1 MAETMVVRG
10 VVLRETETKETDKI
24 LTLLTHELGK
34 IPVIARG
41 ARRKNSRYGAV
52 AQPLAYGE
60 WTLNQRKEWF
70 YASEGSSLELF
81 EGLRADLLAL
91 SLGFYM
97 AELTEYVTMPEEP
110 APELLSHLLNGLY
123 ALSVLKKP
131 PELVM
136 PAFEMKLLCLAGYE
150 PLVDACESCG
160 AVNPEEPVLNAALGT
175 LRCKRCAHGGVTR
188 PLCPDSL
195 AALRHIVY
203 GNPKRLYSFRLSP
216 DALQR
221 LSRAVRLFLFTQ
233 LERNFKTLDFYESL
247 LPH

>member
-1 MAETMVVRG
+1 MAGTMVVRG

-24 LTLLTHELGK
+24 LTLLTGELGK
-34 IPVIARG
+34 IPVIAKG
-41 ARRKNSRYGAV
+41 ARRKNSQYAAA

-60 WTLNQRKEWF
+60 WTLSHRKDWY
-70 YASEGSSLELF
+70 YANEGTSLELF
-81 EGLRADLLAL
+81 EGLRTDLLAL

-131 PELVM
+131 PELVK

-160 AVNPEEPVLNAALGT
+160 AENPEEPMLNAALGT
-175 LRCKRCAHGGVTR
+175 LRCKRCTHGGTVR

-203 GNPKRLYSFRLSP
+203 GNPKRLYSFRLSH

-221 LSRAVRLFLFTQ
+221 LSMAVSLFLFTQ
-233 LERNFKTLDFYESL
+233 LERDFKTLHFYESL
-247 LPH
+247 LHP